1 MNIIRVTDRKL
12 IIDKY
17 KRENIAINR
26 GYKGH
31 CKAQAAITIK
41 KMAMNQAEPWTRLN
55 SERIIK
61 FP

>member
-41 KMAMNQAEPWTRLN
+41 KMAMNQAEP
-55 SERIIK
+55 
-61 FP
+61 